1 MSSEGQ
7 CTAFYQSHSTILH
20 NYNIYRCSW
29 VCLFTSNDGDEQWRE
44 HRINKMQFNT
54 DKAKT
59 VFISQYRAR
68 LQERIYHR
76 ASWHSHD
83 GSSSLYSSW
92 TDSRVPVSKKRKK
105 ISSLIHLNINT
116 LVASFDRYAELKHR
130 LCGWKWAVLGFIHMW
145 SESSL
150 YLNFSLRL
158 ICIPQ
163 QPSYNRKDKICK
175 FKNVECLTMAN
186 WRLRLIQQYP
196 LFL

>member
-116 LVASFDRYAELKHR
+116 LVASFDRYAELKGRWWTQTMRVKMSGSGFHSHVER
-130 LCGWKWAVLGFIHMW
+130 KQFVLKLFSQTH
-145 SESSL
+145 L
-150 YLNFSLRL
+150 YSTTAIL
-158 ICIPQ
+158 
-163 QPSYNRKDKICK
+163 
-175 FKNVECLTMAN
+175 
-186 WRLRLIQQYP
+186 
-196 LFL
+196 